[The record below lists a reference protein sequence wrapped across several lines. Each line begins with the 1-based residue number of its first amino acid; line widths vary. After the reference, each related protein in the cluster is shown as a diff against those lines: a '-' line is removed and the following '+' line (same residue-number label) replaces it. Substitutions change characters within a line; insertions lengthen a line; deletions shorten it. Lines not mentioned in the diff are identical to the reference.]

1 MLFHTF
7 GDNSKKTVLLI
18 HGALT
23 PWQIWDNAIETF
35 SKDYFVIVPELD
47 AHTEDKATSFQSVEE
62 EAKEIIDYII
72 KTREGKSFLICGL
85 SMGGRIAA
93 CIANSSELSI
103 ENLILDGA
111 PLLPLPK
118 LMIKIMTR
126 NYLAIIRE
134 SKKRE
139 RKVLENFK
147 KNFLPEKYL
156 EAFLKLAD
164 NMGEASIKNMVSSVF
179 SKFDYKKYDSSCRIL
194 FMHGSK
200 GNEALA
206 KKSAAKMKKINPQT
220 EIKCFKGYSHA
231 QLACFEAEKWT
242 REVDKWLRG

>member
-7 GDNSKKTVLLI
+7 GDNSKKTILLI

-72 KTREGKSFLICGL
+72 KTREGKIFLLCGL

-118 LMIKIMTR
+118 LMINIMTK
-126 NYLAIIRE
+126 NYIAIIRE
-134 SKKRE
+134 SKKRDS
-139 RKVLENFK
+139 RILENCK
-147 KNFLPEKYL
+147 RNFLPEKHI
-156 EAFLKLAD
+156 EDFLKLAD
-164 NMGEASIKNMVSSVF
+164 NMDETSIKNMISSVF
-179 SKFDYKKYDSSCRIL
+179 SKFEFKNYQACSRIL
-194 FMHGSK
+194 FIHGSK
-200 GNEALA
+200 VNEALA

-220 EIKCFKGYSHA
+220 EIKCYEGYSHA

-242 REVDKWLRG
+242 MEVKTWLEK